1 MTANLTVL
9 YVEDEEDI
17 RDMTEFALE
26 DEGFD
31 LIMCSSGQEALAAAP
46 DARPDL
52 LLLDMMMPGMDGL
65 TTAARLKE
73 FPHLANVPLIFMT
86 AKVQP
91 NEVERYRSMGAAG
104 VIPKPFDAM
113 ELPVKIR
120 EILAEAAGA

>member
-17 RDMTEFALE
+17 REMTEFALE
-26 DEGFD
+26 DEGFE
-31 LIMCSSGQEALAAAP
+31 LVMCSSGQEALVLAP
-46 DARPDL
+46 DVSPDL

-91 NEVERYRSMGAAG
+91 NEVEHYREMGASG

-113 ELPVKIR
+113 ELPEKIR
-120 EILAEAAGA
+120 QILAEAACA